1 MDIKYMDMAV
11 ELAKK
16 GEGKVNPNPV
26 VGAVIVKNDKV
37 IGKGYHKFY
46 GGPHAEVYALEEAGS
61 EASGADIYITLEPCS
76 HHGKTPPC
84 AEKIIKSGIKRC
96 FVGSYDPNPLVSGM
110 GIKKLTENNVEVE
123 VGVQKEIC
131 DNLNKIFF
139 KYIKDKKPYLF
150 LKCAITLDG
159 KIASRTGDSK
169 WISNEEAREKVQY
182 YRNKFMGIMVG
193 INTVLAD
200 DPRLTARIDNG
211 TDPFRIIIDTHLKI
225 SEEFGII
232 KNNTDK
238 KTIIV
243 TSSDCDKEKEL
254 FLENKYDVNFIHLNG
269 YDFSI
274 EDIMTEVGK
283 LGIDSVLLEG
293 GGNLIS
299 RAFKENIIDGG
310 ELFISNKILGDE
322 MGKSFISGFSREKM
336 SDSIKLEN
344 IKYNIYGNNIG
355 VEFEF

>member
-1 MDIKYMDMAV
+1 MDIKYMNMAV

-76 HHGKTPPC
+76 HYGKTPPC

-110 GIKKLTENNVEVE
+110 GIKKLIENNVEVE

-139 KYIKDKKPYLF
+139 KYIKDQKPYLF

-169 WISNEEAREKVQY
+169 WISNEEAREKVQH

-200 DPRLTARIDNG
+200 DPRLTARVENG
-211 TDPFRIIIDTHLKI
+211 VDPFRIIIDPHLKI
-225 SEEFGII
+225 DEKFSII
-232 KNNTDK
+232 KNNEDK
-238 KTIIV
+238 KTIII
-243 TSSDCDKEKEL
+243 TSSDCDKEKQD
-254 FLENKYDVNFIHLNG
+254 FLEKKYEIKFLHLDG
-269 YDFSI
+269 FDYLL
-274 EDIMTEVGK
+274 EDIMIEVGRIN
-283 LGIDSVLLEG
+283 IDSILLEG
-293 GGNLIS
+293 GAKLIS
-299 RAFKENIIDGG
+299 QAFKEKVIDAG
-310 ELFISNKILGDE
+310 EIFISNKILGDE
-322 MGKSFISGFSREKM
+322 MGKSFISGFSREKI
-336 SDSIKLEN
+336 SDSFILEN
-344 IKYNIYGNNIG
+344 IKYNLYGDNIG